1 MKRIQKFNENW
12 EGSPESNIWNE
23 MFGDNDNSN
32 DVPVEAPIIEL
43 KDYTDTQKI
52 KFFDEVYEMSRE
64 YLAEKE
70 EDPGRDGDEH
80 WFFEK
85 CIESLNIGNSSK
97 VWKYINSL

>member
-23 MFGDNDNSN
+23 MFGDNNSN
-32 DVPVEAPIIEL
+32 DVPVESPIIEL

-70 EDPGRDGDEH
+70 EDPEREGDEH